1 MELGKAFTLS
11 TLGLKAQD
19 VRMKVIAENLA
30 NANTISGSGGTDP
43 YRRKIVAFKQV
54 VDAESG
60 VKGVG
65 VSGILADK
73 SDFPTKYD
81 PGNPVANAQGFVR
94 TPNVNPL
101 IEVMDM
107 RDAQRSYEA
116 NLTMMEAS
124 KSMMQKT
131 IDLLK

>member
-19 VRMKVIAENLA
+19 ARMKVIAENLA
-30 NANTISGSGGTDP
+30 NANTVSGSDGADP
-43 YRRKIVAFKQV
+43 YRRKIVAFKQM
-54 VDAESG
+54 VDEDSG
-60 VKGVG
+60 IKGVA
-65 VSGILADK
+65 VSGILGDK

-81 PGNPVANAQGFVR
+81 PGNPSANSEGFVR

-124 KSMMQKT
+124 KAMLQKT